1 MKHPDLGPLSICD
14 TFKAISDDKSLALFN
29 TVALSSENTGVL
41 ITRLELTRKQYY
53 SRMSELI
60 NAGLMIRQN
69 GKYFLTSFGKVVYEA
84 HVLIGK
90 AIQIYWKL
98 KAIDSIEMS
107 STNHDLSA
115 EERKRIIDKLIE
127 SNNIKNILLDY
138 NSNITASAE
147 HEKINNNQEL
157 IISAPPKASSTKM
170 YT

>member
-1 MKHPDLGPLSICD
+1 MKHPELGTLSICD
-14 TFKAISDDKSLALFN
+14 TLKAISDDKSLALFN
-29 TVALSSENTGVL
+29 TVALSSGNTGVL

-115 EERKRIIDKLIE
+115 EECKRIIETLIE

>member
-1 MKHPDLGPLSICD
+1 M
-14 TFKAISDDKSLALFN
+14 SD
-29 TVALSSENTGVL
+29 
-41 ITRLELTRKQYY
+41 
-53 SRMSELI
+53 LI
-60 NAGLMIRQN
+60 NAGLIVRKS

-107 STNHDLSA
+107 STNHDLSLT
-115 EERKRIIDKLIE
+115 ERKRIIDKLIE

-138 NSNITASAE
+138 NGNINASAE

-157 IISAPPKASSTKM
+157 IISAPPTTSECENVSIALVNLLL
-170 YT
+170 

>member
-1 MKHPDLGPLSICD
+1 
-14 TFKAISDDKSLALFN
+14 
-29 TVALSSENTGVL
+29 
-41 ITRLELTRKQYY
+41 
-53 SRMSELI
+53 MSELI

-127 SNNIKNILLDY
+127 NNNIKNILLDY
-138 NSNITASAE
+138 NSNNIAPAE
-147 HEKINNNQEL
+147 NEKIHNNKEL
-157 IISAPPKASSTKM
+157 IISASPKAYSIKTDV
-170 YT
+170 